1 MSEKIENENEKRL
14 SQSQEEVPVTHDE
27 DSSGPEPTEEDWK
40 NLREVSD
47 SLPVAAYLVIIIEL
61 CERFTYY
68 GLTGPFQNY
77 IQFPAPESCM
87 YHQIKK
93 FINHQS

>member
-1 MSEKIENENEKRL
+1 MSEKYEQDEKASIGSYKSDEVYHEEEN
-14 SQSQEEVPVTHDE
+14 H
-27 DSSGPEPTEEDWK
+27 GPEPTEEDWK

-47 SLPVAAYLVIIIEL
+47 AIPLSAYLVIIIEF

-77 IQFPAPESCM
+77 IQYPAPESC
-87 YHQIKK
+87 K
-93 FINHQS
+93 FTKNFLLTLNHY